1 MNCILLFLVAIIT
14 APISNAQCTGSKSS
28 GVYNVSWTVSGGNVD
43 FTVFADTTGWVG
55 VGFSLTSN
63 MVCKTYM
70 YVMFILLCVHICIA
84 ILYLWTF
91 PLLYFNDY
99 SQTQILLLVLLM
111 ACYLLLRT
119 GMNFKFISLSIPKSI
134 KRIMFTGLASMSLQ
148 TLYMYSKIDIIKK
161 A

>member
-14 APISNAQCTGSKSS
+14 TAPVSNAQCTGSMSS

-70 YVMFILLCVHICIA
+70 YVMFILFCVHICIS
-84 ILYLWTF
+84 ILYL
-91 PLLYFNDY
+91 
-99 SQTQILLLVLLM
+99 
-111 ACYLLLRT
+111 
-119 GMNFKFISLSIPKSI
+119 
-134 KRIMFTGLASMSLQ
+134 
-148 TLYMYSKIDIIKK
+148 
-161 A
+161 